1 MEAGALL
8 EMKRFCHARTVS
20 SPCGVFP
27 VRWSCPPAS
36 STHTA
41 RAPSPPPPPAVAH
54 PARRGGGVEFFL
66 DPPATSLFF
75 SRLPGRP
82 PVRHSDATG
91 RPAVTLSFPQLSR
104 SQQRRRRR
112 AHLRFGRPAGWRV
125 FEQART
131 MVPHHPRCGGR
142 PERFSRADD
151 NCLSR
156 VLPRRSRKAQKS
168 SLRLGFL
175 VKDSQIM
182 APCNDI
188 YFAHF

>member
-104 SQQRRRRR
+104 SQQRRRAAPGDAHQLDLIDIAAILARR
-112 AHLRFGRPAGWRV
+112 RRRTRARSLCALLCASVMRALDDGTDRGACFARQVASRQLAPFEPPGRAW
-125 FEQART
+125 T
-131 MVPHHPRCGGR
+131 KPR
-142 PERFSRADD
+142 
-151 NCLSR
+151 NW
-156 VLPRRSRKAQKS
+156 
-168 SLRLGFL
+168 
-175 VKDSQIM
+175 
-182 APCNDI
+182 N
-188 YFAHF
+188 